1 MKKIIALCVL
11 FLPAVL
17 FAQQQLSLEESYNY
31 ALKNNPLQN
40 QADLLKEKSDA
51 EISILEKGKLPKLDV
66 NAQASYQ
73 SDVVHFPG
81 SLPNMSIVPP
91 NKDQYRATVDV
102 SQLIYKGGAIQAQ
115 TKLKEAELQTL
126 QQQVELGLYGLKYQV
141 NHYYFNVL
149 LKQEQT
155 KLLELKKKQLQERL
169 YEVKAAVKYGAA
181 LTSSEKILEAELLK
195 LSQEQTQVDA
205 DRKKAL
211 EQLSQ
216 LLHLSV
222 TKDLVLEN
230 PNLTVYKNE
239 ENLRPELKLFTLQEN
254 QLSVSEAAIAKE
266 VFPTVSGFAQAGYG
280 NPGLNMLDNSFQDF
294 YMVGIRL
301 NWNIFDWGQNKQK
314 KNIIRYNKEIV
325 STERENFLLQTGIN
339 EQAAY
344 NDIIKYEGL
353 LRKDDEIINLR
364 EEVLTSVTSQLKNGT
379 IRSSEYIIELNNL
392 FEAKIDKQLHEI
404 QLSLSKANYNV
415 IVGK

>member
-1 MKKIIALCVL
+1 MKRIIALNVL

-31 ALKNNPLQN
+31 ALKNNPLRN
-40 QADLLKEKSDA
+40 QADWLKEKSDA

-66 NAQASYQ
+66 NAQATHQ

-126 QQQVELGLYGLKYQV
+126 QQQVEVGLYGLKYQV
-141 NHYYFNVL
+141 NQYYFNVL
-149 LKQEQT
+149 LKQEQA
-155 KLLELKKKQLQERL
+155 KLLELKKQQLQERL
-169 YEVKAAVKYGAA
+169 NEVKAAVKYGAA

-216 LLHLSV
+216 LLHLDV
-222 TKDLVLEN
+222 AKDLVLEN

-239 ENLRPELKLFTLQEN
+239 ENLRPELKLFALQEN
-254 QLSVSEAAIAKE
+254 QLTVSEAAIAKE
-266 VFPTVSGFAQAGYG
+266 VFPIVSGFAQAGYG

-294 YMVGIRL
+294 YIVGIRL

-325 STERENFLLQTGIN
+325 STERENFLLQTVIN

-353 LRKDDEIINLR
+353 LQKDDEIINLR